1 MTPDV
6 VIAELERYEAELA
19 RILRGFKRTSS
30 GIYIGE
36 GDDPLY
42 RQYARELADLY
53 NDALGQNVY
62 SRQLSDEYSEG
73 FGMYGAPSF
82 KGVENILSVVKAS
95 LTRLR
100 RSPTF

>member
-42 RQYARELADLY
+42 RQYARELADL
-53 NDALGQNVY
+53 
-62 SRQLSDEYSEG
+62 
-73 FGMYGAPSF
+73 
-82 KGVENILSVVKAS
+82 
-95 LTRLR
+95 
-100 RSPTF
+100 